1 MTITKLNKNILV
13 VDDDMD
19 IAGMLKMLLE
29 YKGYDV
35 FIVYRADKVIEALG
49 QNTIALIL
57 LDMLIAGSNG
67 TEVCRELRANKY
79 YSHIPLIMISALPNA
94 KADCL
99 EAGADAFIP
108 KPFEMETI
116 LSKVHQLINA
126 EQKVDGIKI

>member
-1 MTITKLNKNILV
+1 MTKLNKNILV

-35 FIVYRADKVIEALG
+35 FVVYRAEKVIEALG
-49 QNTIALIL
+49 QNTIELIL

-67 TEVCRELRANKY
+67 TDVCRELKANDTYK
-79 YSHIPLIMISALPNA
+79 HIPVIMISALPNA
-94 KADCL
+94 KPDCL
-99 EAGADAFIP
+99 DAGADAFVP

-116 LSKVHQLINA
+116 LSKVHELINA
-126 EQKVDGIKI
+126 HQSA